1 MSGTV
6 EVFVPMNGQKNTLV
20 NYFNSNGVKYL
31 SGIPVADEVPVDAL
45 LFEVEDTGKDFV
57 KKQFLDGTDFEI
69 VDVDF
74 LDEFEVDGVVVGWEV
89 DYRVAEK
96 MR

>member
-6 EVFVPMNGQKNTLV
+6 GVFVPMNGQKDTLV

-31 SGIPVADEVPVDAL
+31 GGIPVADEAPVDAL
-45 LFEVEDTGKDFV
+45 LFEVEDMGRDFV
-57 KKQFLDGTDFEI
+57 NKNYIDETDFEI

-89 DYRVAEK
+89 DYRVSEK